1 MLDSIVRMVDPLGP
15 KIIIWTGFTE
25 NVSGIAQR
33 YPEMHPARVHGR
45 LSIADRTRDLDR
57 FMEDPSCRL
66 LVATPGAAKEG
77 LTLTVANHAL
87 FFDRTFSLDDYLQA
101 QDRIHRISQ
110 TSECLVENLVAVGT
124 IDEWVGEL
132 LSAKALAAA
141 LVQGDITFSEYQ
153 DQATYAFNQV
163 LRQVLDP
170 SEE

>member
-1 MLDSIVRMVDPLGP
+1 METNGP
-15 KIIIWTGFTE
+15 KAIIWTGFTK
-25 NVSGIAQR
+25 NVSRIAQR
-33 YPEMHPARVHGR
+33 YPQMRPARVHGQ

-57 FMEDPSCRL
+57 FVEDPSCRI

-110 TSECLVENLVAVGT
+110 TNECVVENLVAVGT

-132 LSAKALAAA
+132 LSAKELAAA
-141 LVQGDITFSEYQ
+141 LVQGDITRDEYR

-163 LRQVLDP
+163 LQEVLNP
-170 SEE
+170 PEE

>member
-1 MLDSIVRMVDPLGP
+1 
-15 KIIIWTGFTE
+15 
-25 NVSGIAQR
+25 
-33 YPEMHPARVHGR
+33 
-45 LSIADRTRDLDR
+45 
-57 FMEDPSCRL
+57 MEDPSCRL

-110 TSECLVENLVAVGT
+110 TNECVVENLVAVGT

-132 LSAKALAAA
+132 LSAKELAAA
-141 LVQGDITFSEYQ
+141 LVQGDITRDEYR

-163 LRQVLDP
+163 LQEVLNP
-170 SEE
+170 PEE